1 MKLQENFILIGIL
14 VILSGSL
21 KAQKQVTDTL
31 AYLKKFETN
40 KEKYIGKPFSLL
52 LKDLSQLQPKKA
64 KSDINENP
72 GSPLLNTTFRFSE
85 SDINSAHAPTMIIK
99 WKPDNSP
106 TTQIEFFE
114 QEHNYRFTISERN
127 FFEKKIVKDI
137 VVAK

>member
-85 SDINSAHAPTMIIK
+85 SDINSAQEPTIIIK

-106 TTQIEFFE
+106 TTPIEFFE
-114 QEHNYRFTISERN
+114 QEHNYRFTTSERN